1 MGNNM
6 STIIKKSTLLAL
18 GLVGVVAAQSALACK
33 APTAPR
39 SVPEGRSADLQAML
53 GAKAEVEQ
61 YMEQV
66 NAYFDCEGDAL
77 KLQEVSAQQHAV
89 ISHFKAEVQA
99 FRAANR
105 APGARAAGFVR

>member
-1 MGNNM
+1 M
-6 STIIKKSTLLAL
+6 STMIKKSALLAL
-18 GLVGVVAAQSALACK
+18 GLMGSLAAQSALACK
-33 APTAPR
+33 APAAPR
-39 SVPEGRSADLQAML
+39 SVPEGRSADLQTML

-66 NAYFDCEGDAL
+66 NAYFNCEGDAL

-99 FRAANR
+99 FRAASR
-105 APGARAAGFVR
+105 APGTRPASFVR